1 MPTPK
6 PKTKSSLKKGS
17 DPETT
22 MTNSAAKSKKEN
34 ASVGQKTIEETLV
47 WTGESSN
54 QTKAQ
59 KEFNDALRKHK
70 ETLERSREIEPL
82 FQLVNE
88 TYLNVVL
95 PELNKQKQLE
105 RERFEL
111 MCSILLE
118 EKLSFGKMQREFL
131 RRYLLDMC
139 NDSLAEDPEFYTPF
153 RDQLE
158 TKFEKLE
165 RIRYKNQMESRI
177 KQTFGM
183 DIDLDDFNRTQF
195 DSDEERES
203 HEEKY
208 RDFREKY
215 EEYRAEYFR
224 KSKSGF
230 KDKKKSKAQL
240 DKEKKQLEAE
250 RLLSTDINTLF
261 KNLAKLIHPDKEQ
274 NPVLREKKAKLMTK
288 LSGARDNMNIAEI
301 LEIKLQV
308 DELIPNQQT
317 NVSFHDTSIKRF
329 VGIIKSKIR
338 DLEDSIKQ
346 RFFSHP
352 LMADYPASKITK
364 ETLDV
369 YLKRVK
375 QDNQM
380 VTKAYQKEVDQL
392 TKEPKY
398 IKEMIKELQSLGVQ
412 F

>member
-1 MPTPK
+1 MPTSK
-6 PKTKSSLKKGS
+6 PKRNSSSKPKSTIKK
-17 DPETT
+17 
-22 MTNSAAKSKKEN
+22 TNSNQTKT
-34 ASVGQKTIEETLV
+34 SVEKTSYEEELV
-47 WTGESSN
+47 WSGESSN

-70 ETLERSREIEPL
+70 ETLDRSKEIEPL

-131 RRYLLDMC
+131 RRYLLDIC
-139 NDSLAEDPEFYTPF
+139 NDNLTEDPEFYNPF

-158 TKFEKLE
+158 TKFEKME

-177 KQTFGM
+177 KQTFGV

-195 DSDEERES
+195 DTEEERES

-224 KSKSGF
+224 KSQSGS
-230 KDKKKSKAQL
+230 KDKRKSKAQME
-240 DKEKKQLEAE
+240 KEKKQLEAE
-250 RLLSTDINTLF
+250 RLLGTDINTLF

-274 NPVLREKKAKLMTK
+274 DPILREKKAKLMTK

-317 NVSFHDTSIKRF
+317 NVSFHDSSIKRF

-338 DLEDSIKQ
+338 ELEDSIRQ

-352 LMADYPASKITK
+352 LMADFPSSKITK
-364 ETLDV
+364 ESLDV

-375 QDNQM
+375 LDNQM
-380 VTKAYQKEVDQL
+380 VTKAYQKEVDEL
-392 TKEPKY
+392 TKDPKY
-398 IKEMIKELQSLGVQ
+398 IKEMIRELQSLGVQ

>member
-1 MPTPK
+1 MPTSK
-6 PKTKSSLKKGS
+6 PKSNSSSKPKSTIKK
-17 DPETT
+17 
-22 MTNSAAKSKKEN
+22 TNSNQTKT
-34 ASVGQKTIEETLV
+34 SVEKTSYEEEMV
-47 WTGESSN
+47 WSGESSN

-70 ETLERSREIEPL
+70 ETLDRSKAIEPL

-88 TYLNVVL
+88 TYLSVVL

-131 RRYLLDMC
+131 RRYLLDIC
-139 NDSLAEDPEFYTPF
+139 NDNLTEDPEFYNPF

-158 TKFEKLE
+158 TKFEKME

-177 KQTFGM
+177 KQTFGV

-195 DSDEERES
+195 DSEEERES

-224 KSKSGF
+224 KSQSGS
-230 KDKKKSKAQL
+230 KDKRKSKTQME
-240 DKEKKQLEAE
+240 KEKKQLEAE

-274 NPVLREKKAKLMTK
+274 DPILREKKAKLMTK

-338 DLEDSIKQ
+338 ELEDAIRQ

-352 LMADYPASKITK
+352 LMADFPSSKITK
-364 ETLDV
+364 ESLDV

-375 QDNQM
+375 LDNQL
-380 VTKAYQKEVDQL
+380 VTKAYQKEVDEL
-392 TKEPKY
+392 TKDPKY
-398 IKEMIKELQSLGVQ
+398 IKEMIRELQSLGVQ

>member
-1 MPTPK
+1 MPKQKPK
-6 PKTKSSLKKGS
+6 PNAI
-17 DPETT
+17 TT
-22 MTNSAAKSKKEN
+22 
-34 ASVGQKTIEETLV
+34 EETLI
-47 WTGESSN
+47 WTGVSSN

-70 ETLERSREIEPL
+70 ETLERNKEIEPL
-82 FQLVNE
+82 FQMVNE
-88 TYLNVVL
+88 TYLQDVL
-95 PELNKQKQLE
+95 PELEKQKKLE
-105 RERFEL
+105 RTRFEL

-131 RRYLLDMC
+131 RRYLLDIC
-139 NDSLAEDPEFYTPF
+139 TDSILEDTTFYGKY
-153 RDQLE
+153 RDELE
-158 TKFEKLE
+158 TKFERLE
-165 RIRYKNQMESRI
+165 RLRYKNQMESRI
-177 KQTFGM
+177 KNTFGIE
-183 DIDLDDFNRTQF
+183 IDLDDMNRTGF
-195 DSDEERES
+195 DSEEERES

-208 RDFREKY
+208 REFREKY
-215 EEYRAEYFR
+215 EEYRSDYFR
-224 KSKSGF
+224 GRGSQSNERKKNKSQSE
-230 KDKKKSKAQL
+230 
-240 DKEKKQLEAE
+240 KEKKILESE

-274 NPVLREKKAKLMTK
+274 DPALREKKSKLMTK

-317 NVSFHDTSIKRF
+317 DVSFHDTSIKRF

-338 DLEDSIKQ
+338 ELEDSIRQ

-352 LMADYPASKITK
+352 LMADFSERKITK
-364 ETLDV
+364 EALTS

-375 QDNQM
+375 LDNQK
-380 VTKAYQKEVDQL
+380 VTKAFEEEVEQL

-398 IKEMIKELQSLGVQ
+398 IKEMIKELQSLGTQ

>member
-1 MPTPK
+1 MPDVLSGKSSFSMPTPK
-6 PKTKSSLKKGS
+6 PKLRKVTKAKK
-17 DPETT
+17 
-22 MTNSAAKSKKEN
+22 TNTDVPSQMN
-34 ASVGQKTIEETLV
+34 EETLI
-47 WTGESSN
+47 WSGESSN

-70 ETLERSREIEPL
+70 ETIERTKEIEPL
-82 FQLVNE
+82 FQLVND

-139 NDSLAEDPEFYTPF
+139 NDALAEDSEFYSPF

-158 TKFEKLE
+158 TKFEKME

-177 KQTFGM
+177 KQTFGV

-195 DSDEERES
+195 DSDEEREV

-215 EEYRAEYFR
+215 EEYRSEYFR
-224 KSKSGF
+224 KSQSGF
-230 KDKKKSKAQL
+230 KEKSKSKAQME
-240 DKEKKQLEAE
+240 KEKKQLEAE
-250 RLLSTDINTLF
+250 RLLSTDINSLF

-274 NPVLREKKAKLMTK
+274 DPVLREKKAKLMTK
-288 LSGARDNMNIAEI
+288 LSGARDNLNIAEI

-338 DLEDSIKQ
+338 ELEDSIKQ
-346 RFFSHP
+346 RFFTHP
-352 LMADYPASKITK
+352 LMADFPSSKITK

-375 QDNQM
+375 LDNQM

-398 IKEMIKELQSLGVQ
+398 IKEMIRELQSLGVQ

>member
-1 MPTPK
+1 MDLAIFPSPKMPK
-6 PKTKSSLKKGS
+6 Q
-17 DPETT
+17 
-22 MTNSAAKSKKEN
+22 KSKPN
-34 ASVGQKTIEETLV
+34 ATAEESLI
-47 WTGESSN
+47 WTGVSSN

-70 ETLERSREIEPL
+70 ETLERSKEIEPL
-82 FQLVNE
+82 FRLVNE
-88 TYLNVVL
+88 TYLNDVL
-95 PELNKQKQLE
+95 PELEKQKKLE
-105 RERFEL
+105 KERFAL

-131 RRYLLDMC
+131 RRYLLEMC
-139 NDSLAEDPEFYTPF
+139 NDSMMDDTNFYGPL

-158 TKFEKLE
+158 TKFEKME
-165 RIRYKNQMESRI
+165 RLRYKNQMEARI
-177 KQTFGM
+177 KNTFGI
-183 DIDLDDFNRTQF
+183 DIDLDDMNRTGF
-195 DSDEERES
+195 DSEEERES

-208 RDFREKY
+208 REFREKY
-215 EEYRAEYFR
+215 EEYRSEYFR
-224 KSKSGF
+224 GRDPNSNHR
-230 KDKKKSKAQL
+230 KKSKTQSQ
-240 DKEKKQLEAE
+240 KEKKQLEAE

-274 NPVLREKKAKLMTK
+274 DPVLRERKSKLMTK
-288 LSGARDNMNIAEI
+288 LSSARDTMNIAEI

-308 DELIPNQQT
+308 DELLPNEQT

-338 DLEDSIKQ
+338 ELEDSIRQ

-352 LMADYPASKITK
+352 LMADFSEKKISK
-364 ETLDV
+364 ESLDK

-375 QDNQM
+375 LDNQM
-380 VTKAYQKEVDQL
+380 VTKAYEKEVNQL
-392 TKEPKY
+392 TLEPKY

>member
-1 MPTPK
+1 MPTSKTNPKKHSKEKPILSNSKK
-6 PKTKSSLKKGS
+6 PKVS
-17 DPETT
+17 D
-22 MTNSAAKSKKEN
+22 S
-34 ASVGQKTIEETLV
+34 QITIEDTLV
-47 WTGESSN
+47 WTGETSN

-70 ETLERSREIEPL
+70 ETLERSKEIEPL

-88 TYLNVVL
+88 TYLKVVL
-95 PELNKQKQLE
+95 PELEKQKQLE

-131 RRYLLDMC
+131 RRYLLEFC
-139 NDSLAEDPEFYTPF
+139 NDNLADNTEFYSGY

-177 KQTFGM
+177 KQTFGVE
-183 DIDLDDFNRTQF
+183 IDLDDFNRTQF
-195 DSDEERES
+195 DSDKERES

-208 RDFREKY
+208 KDFREKY
-215 EEYRAEYFR
+215 EEYRADYFR

-230 KDKKKSKAQL
+230 KDKKKSKAQI
-240 DKEKKQLEAE
+240 DKEKKQMEAE

-274 NPVLREKKAKLMTK
+274 DPILREKKAKLMTK

-308 DELIPNQQT
+308 DDLIPNQQMD
-317 NVSFHDTSIKRF
+317 VSFQDSSIKRF
-329 VGIIKSKIR
+329 IGIIKSKIR
-338 DLEDSIKQ
+338 ELEDSIKQ

-352 LMADYPASKITK
+352 LMADFPSSKITK

-375 QDNQM
+375 LDNQM
-380 VTKAYQKEVDQL
+380 VTKAYQNEVDML

-398 IKEMIKELQSLGVQ
+398 IKEMIKELQSLGVE

>member
-1 MPTPK
+1 MPTSK
-6 PKTKSSLKKGS
+6 PKSKSSSKPKSTIKK
-17 DPETT
+17 
-22 MTNSAAKSKKEN
+22 TNSN
-34 ASVGQKTIEETLV
+34 QTNTSVEKTSYEEEMV
-47 WTGESSN
+47 WSGESSN

-70 ETLERSREIEPL
+70 ETLDRSKEIEPL

-88 TYLNVVL
+88 TYLSVVL

-131 RRYLLDMC
+131 RRYLLDIC
-139 NDSLAEDPEFYTPF
+139 NDNLTEDPEFYNPF

-158 TKFEKLE
+158 TKFEKME

-177 KQTFGM
+177 KQTFGV

-195 DSDEERES
+195 DSEEERES

-224 KSKSGF
+224 KSQSGS
-230 KDKKKSKAQL
+230 KDKRKSKAQME
-240 DKEKKQLEAE
+240 KEKKQLEAE

-274 NPVLREKKAKLMTK
+274 DPILREKKAKLMTK

-338 DLEDSIKQ
+338 ELEDAIRQ

-352 LMADYPASKITK
+352 LMADFPSSKITK
-364 ETLDV
+364 ESLDV

-375 QDNQM
+375 LDNQM
-380 VTKAYQKEVDQL
+380 VTKAYQKEVDEL
-392 TKEPKY
+392 TKDPKY
-398 IKEMIKELQSLGVQ
+398 IKEMIRELQSLGVQ

>member
-6 PKTKSSLKKGS
+6 PKLRKVTKAKKINTDVPS
-17 DPETT
+17 Q
-22 MTNSAAKSKKEN
+22 MN
-34 ASVGQKTIEETLV
+34 EETLI
-47 WTGESSN
+47 WSGESSN

-70 ETLERSREIEPL
+70 ETIERTKEIEPL
-82 FQLVNE
+82 FQLVND

-139 NDSLAEDPEFYTPF
+139 NDALAEDSEFYTPF

-158 TKFEKLE
+158 TKFEKME

-177 KQTFGM
+177 KQTFGVE
-183 DIDLDDFNRTQF
+183 IDLDDFNRTQF
-195 DSDEERES
+195 DSDEEREV

-215 EEYRAEYFR
+215 EEYRSEYFR
-224 KSKSGF
+224 KSQSGF
-230 KDKKKSKAQL
+230 KEKSKSKAQME
-240 DKEKKQLEAE
+240 KEKKQLEAE
-250 RLLSTDINTLF
+250 RLLSTDINSLF

-274 NPVLREKKAKLMTK
+274 DPILREKKAKLMTK
-288 LSGARDNMNIAEI
+288 LSGARDNLNIAEI

-338 DLEDSIKQ
+338 ELEDSIKQ
-346 RFFSHP
+346 RFFTHP
-352 LMADYPASKITK
+352 LMADFPSSKITK

-375 QDNQM
+375 LDNQM

-398 IKEMIKELQSLGVQ
+398 IKEMIRELQSLGVQ

>member
-1 MPTPK
+1 MPTSK
-6 PKTKSSLKKGS
+6 PKRNSSSKPKSTIKK
-17 DPETT
+17 
-22 MTNSAAKSKKEN
+22 TNSNQTKT
-34 ASVGQKTIEETLV
+34 SVEKTSYEEELV
-47 WTGESSN
+47 WSGESSN

-70 ETLERSREIEPL
+70 ETLDRSKEIEPL
-82 FQLVNE
+82 FQLLNE

-131 RRYLLDMC
+131 RRYLLDIC
-139 NDSLAEDPEFYTPF
+139 NDNLTEDPEFYNPF

-158 TKFEKLE
+158 TKFEKME

-177 KQTFGM
+177 KQTFGV

-195 DSDEERES
+195 DTEEERES

-224 KSKSGF
+224 KSQSGS
-230 KDKKKSKAQL
+230 KDKRKSKAQME
-240 DKEKKQLEAE
+240 KEKKQLEAE
-250 RLLSTDINTLF
+250 RLLGTDINTLF

-274 NPVLREKKAKLMTK
+274 DPILREKKAKLMTK

-317 NVSFHDTSIKRF
+317 NVSFHDSSIKRF

-338 DLEDSIKQ
+338 ELEDSIRQ

-352 LMADYPASKITK
+352 LMADFPSSKITK
-364 ETLDV
+364 ESLDV

-375 QDNQM
+375 LDNQM
-380 VTKAYQKEVDQL
+380 VTKAYQKEVDEL
-392 TKEPKY
+392 TKDPKY
-398 IKEMIKELQSLGVQ
+398 IKEMIRELQSLGVQ

>member
-6 PKTKSSLKKGS
+6 PKLRKVTKAKK
-17 DPETT
+17 
-22 MTNSAAKSKKEN
+22 TNTDVPSQMN
-34 ASVGQKTIEETLV
+34 EETLI
-47 WTGESSN
+47 WSGESSN

-70 ETLERSREIEPL
+70 ETIERTKEIEPL
-82 FQLVNE
+82 FQLVND

-139 NDSLAEDPEFYTPF
+139 NDALAEDSEFYSPF

-158 TKFEKLE
+158 TKFEKME

-177 KQTFGM
+177 KQTFGVE
-183 DIDLDDFNRTQF
+183 IDLDDFNRTQF
-195 DSDEERES
+195 DSDEEREV

-215 EEYRAEYFR
+215 EEYRSEYFR
-224 KSKSGF
+224 KSQSGF
-230 KDKKKSKAQL
+230 KEKSKSKAQME
-240 DKEKKQLEAE
+240 KEKKQLEAE
-250 RLLSTDINTLF
+250 RLLSTDINSLF

-274 NPVLREKKAKLMTK
+274 DPILREKKAKLMTK
-288 LSGARDNMNIAEI
+288 LSGARDNLNIAEI

-338 DLEDSIKQ
+338 ELEDSIKQ
-346 RFFSHP
+346 RFFTHP
-352 LMADYPASKITK
+352 LMADFPSSKITK
-364 ETLDV
+364 EALDV

-375 QDNQM
+375 LDNQM

-398 IKEMIKELQSLGVQ
+398 IKEMIRELQSLGVQ

>member
-1 MPTPK
+1 MPKQKPK
-6 PKTKSSLKKGS
+6 PNAI
-17 DPETT
+17 TT
-22 MTNSAAKSKKEN
+22 
-34 ASVGQKTIEETLV
+34 EETLI
-47 WTGESSN
+47 WTGVSSN

-70 ETLERSREIEPL
+70 ETLERNKEIEPL
-82 FQLVNE
+82 FQMVNE
-88 TYLNVVL
+88 TYLQDVL
-95 PELNKQKQLE
+95 PELEKQKKLE
-105 RERFEL
+105 RTRFEL

-131 RRYLLDMC
+131 RRYLLDIC
-139 NDSLAEDPEFYTPF
+139 TDSILEDTTFYGKY
-153 RDQLE
+153 RDELE
-158 TKFEKLE
+158 TKFERLE
-165 RIRYKNQMESRI
+165 RLRYKNQMESRI
-177 KQTFGM
+177 KNTFGIE
-183 DIDLDDFNRTQF
+183 IDLDDMNRTGF
-195 DSDEERES
+195 DSEEERES

-208 RDFREKY
+208 REFREKY
-215 EEYRAEYFR
+215 EEYRSDYFR
-224 KSKSGF
+224 GRGSQSNERKKTKSQSE
-230 KDKKKSKAQL
+230 
-240 DKEKKQLEAE
+240 KEKKILESE

-274 NPVLREKKAKLMTK
+274 DPALREKKSKLMTK

-317 NVSFHDTSIKRF
+317 DVSFHDTSIKRF

-338 DLEDSIKQ
+338 ELEDSIRQ

-352 LMADYPASKITK
+352 LMADFSERKITK
-364 ETLDV
+364 EALTS

-375 QDNQM
+375 LDNQK
-380 VTKAYQKEVDQL
+380 VTKAFEEEVEQL

-398 IKEMIKELQSLGVQ
+398 IKEMIKELQSLGTQ

>member
-6 PKTKSSLKKGS
+6 PKLRKVTKAKK
-17 DPETT
+17 
-22 MTNSAAKSKKEN
+22 TNTDVPSQMN
-34 ASVGQKTIEETLV
+34 EETLI
-47 WTGESSN
+47 WSGESSN

-70 ETLERSREIEPL
+70 ETIERTKEIEPL
-82 FQLVNE
+82 FQLVND

-139 NDSLAEDPEFYTPF
+139 NDALAEDSEFYSPF

-158 TKFEKLE
+158 TKFEKME

-177 KQTFGM
+177 KQTFGV

-195 DSDEERES
+195 DSDEEREV

-215 EEYRAEYFR
+215 EEYRSEYFR
-224 KSKSGF
+224 KSQSGF
-230 KDKKKSKAQL
+230 KEKSKSKAQME
-240 DKEKKQLEAE
+240 KEKKQLEAE
-250 RLLSTDINTLF
+250 RLLSTDINSLF

-274 NPVLREKKAKLMTK
+274 DPILREKKAKLMTK
-288 LSGARDNMNIAEI
+288 LSGARDNLNIAEI

-338 DLEDSIKQ
+338 ELEDSIKQ
-346 RFFSHP
+346 RFFTHP
-352 LMADYPASKITK
+352 LMADFPSSKITK

-375 QDNQM
+375 LDNQM

-398 IKEMIKELQSLGVQ
+398 IKEMIRELQSLGVQ

>member
-1 MPTPK
+1 MPTSK
-6 PKTKSSLKKGS
+6 PKSNSSSKPKSTIKK
-17 DPETT
+17 
-22 MTNSAAKSKKEN
+22 TNSNQTKT
-34 ASVGQKTIEETLV
+34 SVEKTSYEEEMV
-47 WTGESSN
+47 WSGESSS

-70 ETLERSREIEPL
+70 ETLDRSKEIEPL

-88 TYLNVVL
+88 TYLSVVL

-131 RRYLLDMC
+131 RRYLLDIC
-139 NDSLAEDPEFYTPF
+139 NDNLTEDPEFYNPF

-158 TKFEKLE
+158 TKFEKME

-177 KQTFGM
+177 KQTFGV

-195 DSDEERES
+195 DSEEERES

-224 KSKSGF
+224 KSQSGS
-230 KDKKKSKAQL
+230 KDKRKSKAQME
-240 DKEKKQLEAE
+240 KEKKQLEAE

-274 NPVLREKKAKLMTK
+274 DPILREKKAKLMTK

-338 DLEDSIKQ
+338 ELEDAIRQ

-352 LMADYPASKITK
+352 LMADFPSSKITK
-364 ETLDV
+364 ESLDV

-375 QDNQM
+375 LDNQM
-380 VTKAYQKEVDQL
+380 VTKAYQKEVDEL
-392 TKEPKY
+392 TKDPKY
-398 IKEMIKELQSLGVQ
+398 IKEMIRELQSLGVQ

>member
-1 MPTPK
+1 MPKQKPK
-6 PKTKSSLKKGS
+6 P
-17 DPETT
+17 
-22 MTNSAAKSKKEN
+22 N
-34 ASVGQKTIEETLV
+34 AITAEETLI
-47 WTGESSN
+47 WTGVTSN

-70 ETLERSREIEPL
+70 ETLERTKEIEPL
-82 FQLVNE
+82 FQMVNE
-88 TYLNVVL
+88 TYLQDVL
-95 PELNKQKQLE
+95 PELEKQKKLE
-105 RERFEL
+105 RTRFEL

-131 RRYLLDMC
+131 RRYLLDIC
-139 NDSLAEDPEFYTPF
+139 TDSILEDTNFYGKY

-158 TKFEKLE
+158 TKFERLE
-165 RIRYKNQMESRI
+165 RLRYKNQMESRI
-177 KQTFGM
+177 KNTFGIE
-183 DIDLDDFNRTQF
+183 IDLDDMNRTGF
-195 DSDEERES
+195 DSEEERES

-208 RDFREKY
+208 REFRQKY
-215 EEYRAEYFR
+215 EEYRSDYFR
-224 KSKSGF
+224 GRGSQSNERKKTKSQSE
-230 KDKKKSKAQL
+230 
-240 DKEKKQLEAE
+240 KEKKILESE

-274 NPVLREKKAKLMTK
+274 DPALREKKSKLMTK

-317 NVSFHDTSIKRF
+317 DVSFHDTSIKRF

-338 DLEDSIKQ
+338 ELEDSIRQ

-352 LMADYPASKITK
+352 LMADFSERKITK
-364 ETLDV
+364 EALTS

-375 QDNQM
+375 LDNQK
-380 VTKAYQKEVDQL
+380 VTKAFEEEVEQL

-398 IKEMIKELQSLGVQ
+398 IKEMIKELQSLGTQ

>member
-6 PKTKSSLKKGS
+6 PKLRKVTKAKK
-17 DPETT
+17 
-22 MTNSAAKSKKEN
+22 TNTDVPSQMN
-34 ASVGQKTIEETLV
+34 EETLI
-47 WTGESSN
+47 WSGESSN

-70 ETLERSREIEPL
+70 ETIERTKEIEPL
-82 FQLVNE
+82 FQLVND

-139 NDSLAEDPEFYTPF
+139 NDALAEDSEFYIPF

-158 TKFEKLE
+158 TKFEKME

-177 KQTFGM
+177 KQTFGVE
-183 DIDLDDFNRTQF
+183 IDLDDFNRTQF
-195 DSDEERES
+195 DSDEEREV

-215 EEYRAEYFR
+215 EEYRSEYFR
-224 KSKSGF
+224 KSQSGF
-230 KDKKKSKAQL
+230 KEKSKSKAQME
-240 DKEKKQLEAE
+240 KEKKQLEAE
-250 RLLSTDINTLF
+250 RLLSTDINSLF

-274 NPVLREKKAKLMTK
+274 DPILREKKAKLMTK
-288 LSGARDNMNIAEI
+288 LSGARDNLNIAEI

-338 DLEDSIKQ
+338 ELEDSIKQ
-346 RFFSHP
+346 RFFTHP
-352 LMADYPASKITK
+352 LMADFPSSKITK
-364 ETLDV
+364 EALDV

-375 QDNQM
+375 LDNQM

-398 IKEMIKELQSLGVQ
+398 IKEMIRELQSLGVQ

>member
-6 PKTKSSLKKGS
+6 PKLRKVTKAKK
-17 DPETT
+17 
-22 MTNSAAKSKKEN
+22 TNTDVPSQMN
-34 ASVGQKTIEETLV
+34 EETLI
-47 WTGESSN
+47 WSGESSN

-70 ETLERSREIEPL
+70 ETIERTKEIEPL
-82 FQLVNE
+82 FQLVND

-139 NDSLAEDPEFYTPF
+139 NDALAEDSEFYTPF

-158 TKFEKLE
+158 TKFEKME

-177 KQTFGM
+177 KQTFGVE
-183 DIDLDDFNRTQF
+183 IDLDDFNRTQF
-195 DSDEERES
+195 DSDEEREV

-215 EEYRAEYFR
+215 EEYRSEYFR
-224 KSKSGF
+224 KSQSGF
-230 KDKKKSKAQL
+230 KEKSKSKAQME
-240 DKEKKQLEAE
+240 KEKKQLEAE
-250 RLLSTDINTLF
+250 RLLSTDINSLF

-274 NPVLREKKAKLMTK
+274 DPILREKKAKLMTK
-288 LSGARDNMNIAEI
+288 LSGARDNLNIAEI

-338 DLEDSIKQ
+338 ELEDSIKQ
-346 RFFSHP
+346 RFFTHP
-352 LMADYPASKITK
+352 LMADFPSSKITK
-364 ETLDV
+364 EALDV

-375 QDNQM
+375 LDNQM

-398 IKEMIKELQSLGVQ
+398 IKEMIRELQSLGVQ

>member
-1 MPTPK
+1 MPKQKPK
-6 PKTKSSLKKGS
+6 PNAI
-17 DPETT
+17 TT
-22 MTNSAAKSKKEN
+22 
-34 ASVGQKTIEETLV
+34 EETLI
-47 WTGESSN
+47 WTGVSSN

-70 ETLERSREIEPL
+70 ETLERNKEIEPL
-82 FQLVNE
+82 FQMVNE
-88 TYLNVVL
+88 TYLQDVL
-95 PELNKQKQLE
+95 PELEKQKKLE
-105 RERFEL
+105 RTRFEL

-131 RRYLLDMC
+131 RRYLLDIC
-139 NDSLAEDPEFYTPF
+139 TDSILEDTTFYGKY

-158 TKFEKLE
+158 TKFERLE
-165 RIRYKNQMESRI
+165 RLRYKNQMESRI
-177 KQTFGM
+177 KNTFGIE
-183 DIDLDDFNRTQF
+183 IDLDDMNRTGF
-195 DSDEERES
+195 DSEEERES

-208 RDFREKY
+208 REFREKY
-215 EEYRAEYFR
+215 EEYRSDYFR
-224 KSKSGF
+224 GRGSQSNERKKTKSQSE
-230 KDKKKSKAQL
+230 
-240 DKEKKQLEAE
+240 KEKKILESE

-274 NPVLREKKAKLMTK
+274 DPALREKKSKLMTK

-317 NVSFHDTSIKRF
+317 DVSFHDTSIKRF

-338 DLEDSIKQ
+338 ELEDSIRQ

-352 LMADYPASKITK
+352 LMADFSERKITK
-364 ETLDV
+364 ETLTS

-375 QDNQM
+375 LDNQK
-380 VTKAYQKEVDQL
+380 VTKAFEEEVEQL

-398 IKEMIKELQSLGVQ
+398 IKEMIKELQSLGTQ

>member
-1 MPTPK
+1 MPDVLSGKSSFSMPTPK
-6 PKTKSSLKKGS
+6 PKLRKVTKAKK
-17 DPETT
+17 
-22 MTNSAAKSKKEN
+22 TNTDVPSQMN
-34 ASVGQKTIEETLV
+34 EETLI
-47 WTGESSN
+47 WSGESSN

-70 ETLERSREIEPL
+70 ETIERTKEIEPL
-82 FQLVNE
+82 FQLVND

-139 NDSLAEDPEFYTPF
+139 NDALAEDSEFYTPF

-158 TKFEKLE
+158 TKFEKME

-177 KQTFGM
+177 KQTFGVE
-183 DIDLDDFNRTQF
+183 IDLDDFNRTQF
-195 DSDEERES
+195 DSDEEREV

-215 EEYRAEYFR
+215 EEYRSEYFR
-224 KSKSGF
+224 KSQSGF
-230 KDKKKSKAQL
+230 KEKSKSKAQME
-240 DKEKKQLEAE
+240 KEKKQLEAE
-250 RLLSTDINTLF
+250 RLLSTDINSLF

-274 NPVLREKKAKLMTK
+274 DPILREKKAKLMTK
-288 LSGARDNMNIAEI
+288 LSGARDNLNIAEI

-338 DLEDSIKQ
+338 ELEDSIKQ
-346 RFFSHP
+346 RFFTHP
-352 LMADYPASKITK
+352 LMADFPSSKITK
-364 ETLDV
+364 EALDV

-375 QDNQM
+375 LDNQM

-398 IKEMIKELQSLGVQ
+398 IKEMIRELQSLGVQ

>member
-1 MPTPK
+1 MPTSK
-6 PKTKSSLKKGS
+6 PKRNSSSKPKSTIKK
-17 DPETT
+17 
-22 MTNSAAKSKKEN
+22 TNSNQTKT
-34 ASVGQKTIEETLV
+34 SVEKTSYEEELV
-47 WTGESSN
+47 WSGESSN

-70 ETLERSREIEPL
+70 ETLDRSKEIEPL

-131 RRYLLDMC
+131 RRYLLDIC
-139 NDSLAEDPEFYTPF
+139 NDNLTEDPEFYNPF

-158 TKFEKLE
+158 TKFEKME

-177 KQTFGM
+177 KQTFGV

-195 DSDEERES
+195 DSEEERES

-224 KSKSGF
+224 KSQSGS
-230 KDKKKSKAQL
+230 KDKRKSKAQME
-240 DKEKKQLEAE
+240 KEKKQLEAE
-250 RLLSTDINTLF
+250 RLLGTDINTLF

-274 NPVLREKKAKLMTK
+274 DPILREKKAKLMTK
-288 LSGARDNMNIAEI
+288 LSGARDNLNIAEI

-317 NVSFHDTSIKRF
+317 NVSFHDSSIKRF

-338 DLEDSIKQ
+338 ELEDSIRQ

-352 LMADYPASKITK
+352 LMADFPSSKITK
-364 ETLDV
+364 ESLDV

-375 QDNQM
+375 LDNQM
-380 VTKAYQKEVDQL
+380 VTKAYQKEVDEL
-392 TKEPKY
+392 TKDPKY
-398 IKEMIKELQSLGVQ
+398 IKEMIRELQSLGVQ

>member
-1 MPTPK
+1 MPDVLSGKSSFSMPTPK
-6 PKTKSSLKKGS
+6 PKLRKVTKAKK
-17 DPETT
+17 
-22 MTNSAAKSKKEN
+22 TNTDVPSQMN
-34 ASVGQKTIEETLV
+34 EETLI
-47 WTGESSN
+47 WSGESSN

-70 ETLERSREIEPL
+70 ETIERTKEIEPL
-82 FQLVNE
+82 FQLVND

-139 NDSLAEDPEFYTPF
+139 NDALAEDSEFYIPF

-158 TKFEKLE
+158 TKFEKME

-177 KQTFGM
+177 KQTFGVE
-183 DIDLDDFNRTQF
+183 IDLDDFNRTQF
-195 DSDEERES
+195 DSDEEREV

-215 EEYRAEYFR
+215 EEYRSEYFR
-224 KSKSGF
+224 KSQSGF
-230 KDKKKSKAQL
+230 KEKSKSKAQME
-240 DKEKKQLEAE
+240 KEKKQLEAE
-250 RLLSTDINTLF
+250 RLLSTDINSLF

-274 NPVLREKKAKLMTK
+274 DPILREKKAKLMTK
-288 LSGARDNMNIAEI
+288 LSGARDNLNIAEI

-338 DLEDSIKQ
+338 ELEDSIKQ
-346 RFFSHP
+346 RFFTHP
-352 LMADYPASKITK
+352 LMADFPSSKITK
-364 ETLDV
+364 EALDV

-375 QDNQM
+375 LDNQM

-398 IKEMIKELQSLGVQ
+398 IKEMIRELQSLGVQ